1 MIYYMIQQKR
11 YFTGERLYFDTLG
24 STNDRMMAML
34 IDANPAE
41 GTVIY
46 TAFQTGGKGHMGN
59 TWQSERGKN
68 LLFSILLLPD
78 FLLPSNQFELSKT
91 ISLALADVIG
101 KYSGNVS
108 IKWPND
114 ILSCGKKIS
123 GILIENVVTFN
134 RITRCIA
141 GIGLN
146 VNQEQFS
153 SEIPDA
159 TSLLLETGCQFDMTD
174 LLDQIVKRI
183 EYWYNVLYTDELE
196 YIHREY
202 LKKLY
207 RINELS
213 EFGSKGIKFLAKI
226 TGIEKTGELV
236 LETKEGEKLRFG
248 FKEIE
253 FI

>member
-1 MIYYMIQQKR
+1 MIQPKR
-11 YFTGERLYFDTLG
+11 YFTGERLFYETLG
-24 STNDRMMAML
+24 STNDRLLAML
-34 IDANPAE
+34 KDGNPAE

-46 TAFQTGGKGHMGN
+46 TAFQTGGRGHMN
-59 TWQSERGKN
+59 SSWESEMGKN

-78 FLLPSNQFELSKT
+78 FMVPSGQFELSKI
-91 ISLALADVIG
+91 ISLALSDIVA
-101 KYSGNVS
+101 KYAKNVT

-114 ILSCGKKIS
+114 ILSGGKKIA

-146 VNQEQFS
+146 VNQEKFS
-153 SEIPDA
+153 ENIPDP
-159 TSLLLETGCQFDMTD
+159 TSLVLETGCQFDMTD
-174 LLDQIVKRI
+174 LLDQIVSRI
-183 EYWYNVLYTDELE
+183 EYWYNSLYNDE
-196 YIHREY
+196 IDHINREY

-213 EFGSKGIKFLAKI
+213 DYIRKGESFKARI
-226 TGIEKTGELV
+226 TGIEPTGELAV
-236 LETKEGEKLRFG
+236 ETADGQKLTFG

-253 FI
+253 FC